1 MASAIAVIVVVAL
14 LAVIANLKGRLWLAV
29 VLVAVLGA
37 LASNTP
43 GPLGQYAD
51 RGAKWVLS
59 VPSRIGGLL
68 D

>member
-1 MASAIAVIVVVAL
+1 MASAIAVLVVVAL

-29 VLVAVLGA
+29 LLVAVLGA

-51 RGAKWVLS
+51 RGAKWVLAIP
-59 VPSRIGGLL
+59 VKVGGLL

>member
-1 MASAIAVIVVVAL
+1 MASAITVIVIVAL
-14 LAVIANLKGRLWLAV
+14 LAVIANLKGRLWLAL

-43 GPLGQYAD
+43 GPLGQWAD
-51 RGAKWVLS
+51 RSAKWVLA
-59 VPSRIGGLL
+59 VPSVVGGFL